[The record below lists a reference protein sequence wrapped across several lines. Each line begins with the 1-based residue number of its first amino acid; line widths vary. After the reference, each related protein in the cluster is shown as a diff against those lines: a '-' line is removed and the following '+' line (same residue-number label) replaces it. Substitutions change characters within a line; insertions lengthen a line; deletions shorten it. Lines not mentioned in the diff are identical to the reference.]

1 MSENEQ
7 APQAQQQ
14 QSEAGPAPLGAGS
27 LASINEPPGS
37 TIGSL
42 VPDGGAPPEV
52 GVPSL
57 TSLEPMIAA
66 MGGPDFLLTCHGEN
80 FTGAHVIV
88 FNGGEELTA
97 VVDATTLTTIVKPS
111 LVSAPVVVPVL
122 ARGPD
127 GDTATLTFEFTAAP

>member
-1 MSENEQ
+1 MDVHMSTEEGG
-7 APQAQQQ
+7 
-14 QSEAGPAPLGAGS
+14 AGPAPLGTGT

-42 VPDGGAPPEV
+42 VPDSGGPPEV

-66 MGGPDFLLTCHGEN
+66 MGGPDLTLTCHGEN

-88 FNGGEELTA
+88 FNGGVEPTT
-97 VVDATTLTTIVKPS
+97 VVDATMLTTIVKPS
-111 LVSAPVVVPVL
+111 LVGAPVSVPVL

-127 GDTATLTFEFTAAP
+127 GDTAPLMFEFTAAP